1 MYGRGREPSRNP
13 ASHFSLFA
21 SGRFGQCAVY
31 NQIGAG
37 QFAEQVGGSMRRPFW
52 RGE

>member
-21 SGRFGQCAVY
+21 SGRFGQCAIY

-37 QFAEQVGGSMRRPFW
+37 
-52 RGE
+52 